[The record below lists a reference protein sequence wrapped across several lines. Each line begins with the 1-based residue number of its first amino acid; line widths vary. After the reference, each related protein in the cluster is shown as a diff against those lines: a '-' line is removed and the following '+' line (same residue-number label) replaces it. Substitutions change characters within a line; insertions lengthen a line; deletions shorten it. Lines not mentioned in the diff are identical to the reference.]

1 MKTFKIFGLVLV
13 GVLVCVQFFPTER
26 NQSNVVLPADI
37 NVVYEIPAAVESII
51 KASCYDCH
59 SNNTIY
65 PWYSS
70 IQPVAW
76 LLEDHIKK
84 GKAEL
89 NFSEFGSYSIRR
101 QRSKLRSIESQ
112 IIDDMMP
119 LASYTLI
126 HRNARL
132 SENEK
137 RVVIEWATR
146 SRDSLR

>member
-26 NQSNVVLPADI
+26 NQSNVVFPADI

-51 KASCYDCH
+51 KVSCYDCH

-65 PWYSS
+65 PWYNS

-76 LLEDHIKK
+76 LLEDHIKR

-89 NFSEFGSYSIRR
+89 NFSEFGRYSIRR

-112 IIDDMMP
+112 IIDDRMP

-126 HRNARL
+126 HGNAKL
-132 SENEK
+132 SENDK
-137 RVVIEWATR
+137 RVIIEWATR
-146 SRDSLR
+146 LRDSLR